1 MRRYLLD
8 TAPLAALLLA
18 RPAAVDLISPWLHH
32 HEVATSILAYA
43 EVVEYIKD
51 FSDAARRQ
59 PLADLTPEDLRL
71 LVSQRV
77 ALAHVLPIAVRLLTE
92 NPLIS
97 GDYYDGDL
105 LLAVVGVP
113 DNGWNRLSVTVSRPA
128 AAITGLPDAATAN
141 LPKGS
146 TEVLARFVAT
156 YR

>member
-1 MRRYLLD
+1 MVVMKSMPVTLDDLDPPRWPDPPSDATRLVRR
-8 TAPLAALLLA
+8 
-18 RPAAVDLISPWLHH
+18 VH
-32 HEVATSILAYA
+32 
-43 EVVEYIKD
+43 
-51 FSDAARRQ
+51 AARRQ

-77 ALAHVLPIAVRLLTE
+77 ALAHVLPIAVRVLTE

-113 DNGWNRLSVTVSRPA
+113 DNGWNGLSVTVHWFA
-128 AAITGLPDAATAN
+128 VAIAGLPDAANAD